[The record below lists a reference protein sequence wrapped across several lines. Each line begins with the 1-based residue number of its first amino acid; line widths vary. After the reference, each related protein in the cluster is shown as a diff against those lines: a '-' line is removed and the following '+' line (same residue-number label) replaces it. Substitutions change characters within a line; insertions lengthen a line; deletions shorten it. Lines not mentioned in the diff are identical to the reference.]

1 MRTVLASLAF
11 FALCACDAADKNEKV
26 TEPSAENAT
35 NENATNYVTAVNSL
49 SESQRKAVF
58 FRAIRDAGL
67 PCQDVTNAEQIVTGD
82 KAPIWRARCEDGA
95 IHLIQ
100 VMPDGTAN
108 VVSRA
113 TP

>member
-1 MRTVLASLAF
+1 MRTILLTIALLAMG
-11 FALCACDAADKNEKV
+11 AC
-26 TEPSAENAT
+26 NAT
-35 NENATNYVTAVNSL
+35 DENGSNMMGVASNVTNYVAEVDAL
-49 SESQRKAVF
+49 PERQRNAVF

-67 PCQDVTNAEQIVTGD
+67 PCQNVTKSEQIDSTGR
-82 KAPIWRARCEDGA
+82 AAMWRAQCEDGTA
-95 IHLIQ
+95 HLVQ